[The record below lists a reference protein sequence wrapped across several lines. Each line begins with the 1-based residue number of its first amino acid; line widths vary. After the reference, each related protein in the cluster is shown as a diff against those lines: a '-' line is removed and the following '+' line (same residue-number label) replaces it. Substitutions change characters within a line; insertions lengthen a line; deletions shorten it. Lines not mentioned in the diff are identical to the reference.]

1 MKKLRIAIIALGVLL
16 TLSCSSVEVTDYQN
30 NQPAFVLEEFFDGQ
44 LSAHGVLKDRSGKVT
59 RYFTADIKAYWQD
72 GVGTLEEDFVFDDGE
87 QQRRVWTLRPEG
99 QNRYIGTAGDVVGES
114 VIEVSGNSV
123 FLSYVLRVPY
133 NEGTIDVTIDDRMYM
148 ISPSVVLNESGMSK
162 FGVSVGELM
171 LVIQK
176 L

>member
-1 MKKLRIAIIALGVLL
+1 MKNLRIVIITLGILL

-44 LSAHGVLKDRSGKVT
+44 LIAHGVLKDRSGLVT

-72 GVGTLEEDFVFDDGE
+72 GIGTLEEDFVFDDGE
-87 QQRRVWTLRPEG
+87 EQRRVWTLRPDGE
-99 QNRYIGTAGDVVGES
+99 NHYIGTAGDVVGES
-114 VIEVSGNSV
+114 NISVAGNSV

-133 NEGTIDVTIDDRMYM
+133 NDGTIDVTIDDRMYM